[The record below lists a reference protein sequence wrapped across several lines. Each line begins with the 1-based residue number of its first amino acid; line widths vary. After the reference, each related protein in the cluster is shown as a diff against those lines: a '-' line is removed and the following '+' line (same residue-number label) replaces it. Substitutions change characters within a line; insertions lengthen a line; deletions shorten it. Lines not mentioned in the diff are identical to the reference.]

1 MANQNIFDRY
11 VHIPGEDISV
21 PFVVIRN
28 GKREKACYYFYSFQ
42 NQIKITQVCFVKKD
56 GSTDLIKLRPG
67 LFVETKTNNILKTRT
82 IAIKLIKRMVKNGE
96 LS

>member
-1 MANQNIFDRY
+1 MVNQDVFERY
-11 VHIPGEDISV
+11 RHIPGEDTSI

-56 GSTDLIKLRPG
+56 GSTDLIKLRPE
-67 LFVETKTNNILKTRT
+67 LFVETKTSNILKTR
-82 IAIKLIKRMVKNGE
+82 IVAIKLIKRMVKNGE
-96 LS
+96 I